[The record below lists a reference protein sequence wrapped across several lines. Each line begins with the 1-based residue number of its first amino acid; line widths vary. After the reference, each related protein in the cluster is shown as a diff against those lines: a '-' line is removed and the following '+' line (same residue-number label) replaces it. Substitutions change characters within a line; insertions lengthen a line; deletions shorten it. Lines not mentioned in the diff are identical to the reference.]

1 MVYIFK
7 NFILELQDKC
17 HKSQLDVNELFSN
30 WKLAQLETFHE
41 NNWKSSLNYIIIY
54 LYVIINHEREL
65 NLTITFFWKKNQ
77 IYIFGKFFLLL
88 HNSNNKI
95 HFEFYTSVSS
105 KSIKHQTVLPE
116 ARERPF
122 WGRVTRALCLL
133 HVEGPETT
141 FCGLCLGR
149 RQCLCLGDHH

>member
-1 MVYIFK
+1 MMMMMVYIFK

-65 NLTITFFWKKNQ
+65 NLMITFFSFFWKKESK
-77 IYIFGKFFLLL
+77 IDFGKFFLLL

-105 KSIKHQTVLPE
+105 KSIKYQNKFKWT
-116 ARERPF
+116 
-122 WGRVTRALCLL
+122 LL
-133 HVEGPETT
+133 ASLTS
-141 FCGLCLGR
+141 
-149 RQCLCLGDHH
+149 